1 MVIPFGIYNRHK
13 VLLWYCFVNPQ
24 NIPGGELYF
33 YLHFAYGKTEA
44 QLVSAI
50 CHGLSVGWEHSLGWD
65 SGSPA
70 WRPFSSLLSQQ
81 FSL

>member
-1 MVIPFGIYNRHK
+1 MVIPFGKYNATK
-13 VLLWYCFVNPQ
+13 CFSDIVLLILRTSLVV
-24 NIPGGELYF
+24 YF

-50 CHGLSVGWEHSLGWD
+50 CHGLSVGWQHSLGWD

-70 WRPFSSLLSQQ
+70 WRPFSSFLSQQ
-81 FSL
+81 S